1 MAKFKKGEEF
11 LGFMMGALILL
22 PFLIYYSF
30 DGLKFIDHAWLGDYL
45 PKVKTDFQKM
55 EQFYGEAAAQD
66 YQRFFFITV
75 MVNLAGILVIM
86 IAFLRQINAGD
97 LHTGFGPIVESG
109 KREVEPAY
117 LLLIILFV
125 CDAILMSLIWC
136 SSILIN
142 KPDFWGIVT
151 IQSGLRGQ
159 IVTVILFS
167 LSSYLTPALIAEF
180 INSRR
185 NRGQR
190 DDN

>member
-1 MAKFKKGEEF
+1 MAKFEKGEEF

-30 DGLKFIDHAWLGDYL
+30 DGLKFIDPAWLGDYL

-55 EQFYGEAAAQD
+55 KQFYGEAAAQD

-86 IAFLRQINAGD
+86 IAFLRQIKAGD
-97 LHTGFGPIVESG
+97 LHTGFGPGVESC
-109 KREVEPAY
+109 KREGGSAC
-117 LLLIILFV
+117 LLLIIMFV
-125 CDAILMSLIWC
+125 FNAMFIAWMWF
-136 SSILIN
+136 SSFLIN

-159 IVTVILFS
+159 IVTAILFA
-167 LSSYLTPALIAEF
+167 LTSYMMPILIAEF

-185 NRGQR
+185 NRGKR

>member
-1 MAKFKKGEEF
+1 
-11 LGFMMGALILL
+11 
-22 PFLIYYSF
+22 
-30 DGLKFIDHAWLGDYL
+30 
-45 PKVKTDFQKM
+45 
-55 EQFYGEAAAQD
+55 
-66 YQRFFFITV
+66 